1 VGRAMTRGV
10 AKVEDKGEREKRA
23 GGGERREE
31 KRREE
36 ASLFVCAL
44 SFYFSCSL
52 LPHSAAA
59 GSALLWPSLSLFS
72 V

>member
-1 VGRAMTRGV
+1 MTRGV

-23 GGGERREE
+23 GGGE
-31 KRREE
+31 RREE